1 MLHSYQLDLYSEQA
15 SYTDLNTKY
24 VSFTSFFV
32 FSFAAAGNDFTGIT
46 NANAIPIIFPVG
58 STNTKVTVPIT
69 NDGEFEG
76 IEHFYCR
83 LQPSSIAPTNFRIR
97 VDTAT
102 VVITE
107 GMH

>member
-1 MLHSYQLDLYSEQA
+1 MFPSPLFL
-15 SYTDLNTKY
+15 
-24 VSFTSFFV
+24 VFSFP
-32 FSFAAAGNDFTGIT
+32 SFAAAGNDFTGIT

-58 STNTKVTVPIT
+58 STNITVTVPIT

-76 IEHFYCR
+76 IEQFFGR
-83 LQPSSIAPTNFRIR
+83 LRPSSTAPTNFRIP

-107 GMH
+107 GMHSM

>member
-1 MLHSYQLDLYSEQA
+1 MLHSYPSCIANNHATL
-15 SYTDLNTKY
+15 TF
-24 VSFTSFFV
+24 FTYFLFV
-32 FSFAAAGNDFTGIT
+32 FSCRSFAAAGNDFTGIT

-58 STNTKVTVPIT
+58 STNTTVTVAIT

-83 LQPSSIAPTNFRIR
+83 LRPSSTAPTNLRIP

>member
-1 MLHSYQLDLYSEQA
+1 MFPSPLFL
-15 SYTDLNTKY
+15 
-24 VSFTSFFV
+24 VFSFH
-32 FSFAAAGNDFTGIT
+32 SFAAAGNDFTGIT

-58 STNTKVTVPIT
+58 TTNTTVTVPIT

-83 LQPSSIAPTNFRIR
+83 LRPSSTAPTNFRIP